1 LWHGDYHRNDWTL
14 ALMSWFPPRRLASY
28 IAASALPEHL
38 LEHIVVMTVLSRL
51 AIRPRLCKNFLA
63 ARKRFLMAFLAQIP
77 SGNAPALSRS

>member
-1 LWHGDYHRNDWTL
+1 LDVATDGL
-14 ALMSWFPPRRLASY
+14 VSAAALGVVYRGGVS
-28 IAASALPEHL
+28 AAEHL

>member
-1 LWHGDYHRNDWTL
+1 LDVGTDEL
-14 ALMSWFPPRRLASY
+14 VSAAALGVVYRGVR
-28 IAASALPEHL
+28 AAEHL